1 MVCKKAMYQVTVAL
15 AAISYKNLKNL
26 CYFSGHIM
34 ISQSF
39 VILPSF
45 SRISI
50 FPCVCFTYEI
60 VFSKS

>member
-1 MVCKKAMYQVTVAL
+1 MVCKKALYQVTVAL
-15 AAISYKNLKNL
+15 VAISYKNLKNL

-60 VFSKS
+60 VFS